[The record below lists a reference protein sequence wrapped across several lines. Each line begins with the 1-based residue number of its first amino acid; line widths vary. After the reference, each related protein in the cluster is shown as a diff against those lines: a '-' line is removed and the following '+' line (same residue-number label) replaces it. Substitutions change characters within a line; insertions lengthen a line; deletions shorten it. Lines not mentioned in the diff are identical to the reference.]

1 MRYNGKEL
9 KAGEID
15 EWTYEDFIDY
25 AYGRGDNLK
34 NTKLW
39 KKTYQFGFVCPDEE
53 GGWLAFAYD
62 GQKYLFLGT
71 FSFDEVFEP
80 EEEDWYDYRFRMM
93 RKADRSDTPEAIGI
107 LRDLYLDDRNTDRTP
122 KGVRIAGDPDCIS
135 WMIAY
140 WSFTRWNNHG
150 NEPSF
155 DEIDGFQGLVD
166 CITQPESLLDYLVD
180 SGERELAD
188 RLYGLHRRYLR

>member
-34 NTKLW
+34 NTRLW

-93 RKADRSDTPEAIGI
+93 RKADRFDTPEAIGI

-135 WMIAY
+135 WMIDY
-140 WSFTRWNNHG
+140 WGFTRWNNHG

-166 CITQPESLLDYLVD
+166 CITQPESLLEYLVD